1 MPILPLSSGFSVIPQ
16 GGDLPVTDA
25 SDVIATLPS
34 AMQPNQA
41 SPVRDALCAAIAGLM
56 IRHQEEAGY
65 AAAQC
70 DILRATDQY
79 LIALA
84 EERGY
89 FQQAN
94 ETQEQFRAR
103 ILATPAVVT
112 PQAIVSLANAL
123 IAPYTNKQCM
133 YFESALD
140 RWFVNNGATWNS
152 FVGVGPRYD
161 DRLYVDPNVTDGT
174 RVPNRDPGGA
184 WVFADTNGRLFGLR
198 VPVIQDSDVAI
209 EYAGYNDATVQPI
222 LLFGGDAFHLPD
234 AGPPELGGA
243 ETPAPALPGAP
254 AGRTP
259 QAGDLPSTAGGRG
272 LFVANGTNTGGSEAD
287 GSCATFLYRGAIA
300 ALSIQQSI
308 VNSIE
313 RIRGQGIRWLLFVD
327 PNL

>member
-34 AMQPNQA
+34 AMQPNQP
-41 SPVRDALCAAIAGLM
+41 SPVRDALCAALAGLM
-56 IRHQEEAGY
+56 VRYQEEAGY

-89 FQQAN
+89 FQQTN

-103 ILATPAVVT
+103 VIATPAVVT

-123 IAPYTNKQCM
+123 IAPYTSKQCM
-133 YFESALD
+133 YFESGLD

-184 WVFADTNGRLFGLR
+184 WVFADANGRLFGLR

-209 EYAGYNDATVQPI
+209 GYAGYNDATSQPI
-222 LLFGGDAFHLPD
+222 LLFTGNGNSPADLA
-234 AGPPELGGA
+234 APELGGA
-243 ETPAPALPGAP
+243 EFQTLATPSGS
-254 AGRTP
+254 
-259 QAGDLPSTAGGRG
+259 LPSTAGGRG
-272 LFVANGTNTGGSEAD
+272 LFIANGTNTGGSEAD
-287 GSCATFLYRGAIA
+287 GSCATFLYRGGIA
-300 ALSIQQSI
+300 ALSIYQSI